1 MSVKKLQRYGLEKG
15 AKILISI
22 GLLLILIS
30 WILAVHYLSVNQ
42 IAKDRLALLLIPLIF
57 TAVAAILLLVIR
69 YRYTLFEKYPYLMNL
84 PSIFYRIGESKDT
97 KKKSIAFNMIFTVH
111 SLVLTFIGVLS
122 ILLTL
127 SIGSNAKTS
136 SPFFYSYFIVIA
148 VLIVSVF
155 LIYSRIYIKFRSKS
169 LKSI

>member
-1 MSVKKLQRYGLEKG
+1 MAVKKLQRYGLEKG
-15 AKILISI
+15 AKILIVV

-57 TAVAAILLLVIR
+57 TAVAAILLLVIK

-84 PSIFYRIGESKDT
+84 PSIFYRIGEGKD
-97 KKKSIAFNMIFTVH
+97 KKKKGIAFNMIFTVH
-111 SLVLTFIGVLS
+111 SLVLTFLGLLS

-148 VLIVSVF
+148 VSIVSVF
-155 LIYSRIYIKFRSKS
+155 LIYRRIYIKFMS
-169 LKSI
+169 